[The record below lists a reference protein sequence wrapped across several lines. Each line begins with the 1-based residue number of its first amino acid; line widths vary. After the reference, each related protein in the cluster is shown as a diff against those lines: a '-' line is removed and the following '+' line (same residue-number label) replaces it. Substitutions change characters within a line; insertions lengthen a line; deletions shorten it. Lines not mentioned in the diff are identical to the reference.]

1 MGRFS
6 LSVGLVWIKYKHV
19 GLKRPGEEMGVYS
32 VAAHSVLS
40 AKELGVLSEPCS
52 FGGRTLDPG
61 YYEKRTSGVSC

>member
-40 AKELGVLSEPCS
+40 AKELGVLSGTV
-52 FGGRTLDPG
+52 FFRGQDTRFRIL
-61 YYEKRTSGVSC
+61 